1 MWTGSLGSKEACSG
15 PSWPLGG
22 PKRPT
27 SVKWQQA
34 SSHQMWSWLSRC
46 FGHLD
51 TTLLIAGNSG
61 DLQVYWCDC
70 LRDRAFWVMCTLQSS
85 PSVKSNCHV
94 GWSKPDQLSQQENR
108 WLLSRSCFQDRGSAR
123 MDSSSIVR
131 TCLSSWDLRRLA
143 ILTVSKPSADGS
155 FIKGVDHA
163 FEVALVLLYRA
174 RGWRSMVLLKRAR

>member
-22 PKRPT
+22 PKRPK

-46 FGHLD
+46 FGHRG
-51 TTLLIAGNSG
+51 TVLLIAGSSG
-61 DLQVYWCDC
+61 GPRVCWCDC
-70 LRDRAFWVMCTLQSS
+70 PRDRAFWVMCTLQSS
-85 PSVKSNCHV
+85 PSRKSNCHV

-131 TCLSSWDLRRLA
+131 TCLSSWDLRRWA
-143 ILTVSKPSADGS
+143 ILIASRPSTGGS
-155 FIKGVDHA
+155 FVAGVDRA
-163 FEVALVLLYRA
+163 FEVALLQLFRA
-174 RGWRSMVLLKRAR
+174 RGWQLVV